1 VESRGH
7 LDLHWL
13 LVLLLAVFALAP
25 LAYPGFFEAQ
35 SGFLPPL
42 NAGHLAEA
50 PNFARATDPM
60 RGEGKLPYLLVWPAL
75 QGSGSGVIAV
85 KWGYGLTF
93 ALGGLG
99 LYAWSRRWLGARGA
113 VLASVV
119 YTYLPW
125 HLGTVY
131 VRGAYAEAWLWAF
144 WPLILWA
151 IDRWLA
157 GRLFAAAVVGLLAA
171 VAALLSQ
178 PGLFAMSLPLLVAY
192 AVVVDDRRSWPVWR
206 LVGALA
212 LPLLLLWFTARV
224 VPASEP
230 TFFDA
235 FLAPLQLLTA
245 AWGDGPSFQLGLAGV
260 GLSMVGLALGL
271 SRRPAEF
278 GELEGAAQDRPGTP
292 DHSLP
297 LSRALVF
304 WALVL
309 IVLILLVLPPSG
321 ILWTTSGF
329 DAFLAYPWQLL
340 ALAGL
345 PLSFMAGTVVCLDS
359 RLATLPAWAGLLAFV
374 IMASYPYLAPDYTQ
388 VDPGAEPV
396 AMFQPAAADAPE
408 LMLLDHQIASPTEI
422 TPTLTLTLTWQA
434 VQPLAD
440 DYTVFVHILGGEERI
455 AQRDTRP
462 CDGECPTD
470 AWQPGQIVSD
480 RHQLALP
487 PEAPPGPYQ
496 VAVGLYLLE
505 SGERAAVV
513 GREDRTV
520 YFDVP

>member
-1 VESRGH
+1 

-50 PNFARATDPM
+50 PNFARAGDLM

-75 QGSGSGVIAV
+75 QRSGSGVVAV
-85 KWGYGLTF
+85 RWGYGLAF
-93 ALGGLG
+93 ALSALG
-99 LYAWSRRWLGARGA
+99 LYAWSRRWLGAGGA
-113 VLASVV
+113 VLASIV

-144 WPLILWA
+144 WPLILWS
-151 IDRWLA
+151 IDRWLE
-157 GRLFAAAVVGLLAA
+157 GRLFAAAIIGLPAA
-171 VAALLSQ
+171 VAALVSQ
-178 PGLFAMSLPLLVAY
+178 PGLFALSLPLLVAY
-192 AVVVDDRRSWPVWR
+192 GLVVYARRSRPTWR

-224 VPASEP
+224 VPASQP
-230 TFFDA
+230 TFYDG

-245 AWGDGPSFQLGLAGV
+245 AWGDGLSFQLGLAPV
-260 GLSMVGLALGL
+260 GLSIVGLALWL
-271 SRRPAEF
+271 SRRPQEP
-278 GELEGAAQDRPGTP
+278 GELEGAAQSRPGTP
-292 DHSLP
+292 DPSLP
-297 LSRALVF
+297 LGRALAF
-304 WALVL
+304 WALALLLPV
-309 IVLILLVLPPSG
+309 LLVLPPSG
-321 ILWTTSGF
+321 ILWTISGF

-345 PLSFMAGTVVCLDS
+345 PLAFMAGSVVALDL
-359 RLATLPAWAGLLAFV
+359 RLAKLPAWAGLLAFV
-374 IMASYPYLAPDYTQ
+374 ILASYPYLAPDYTQ
-388 VDPGAEPV
+388 VDPGVEPV

-408 LMLLDHQIASPTEI
+408 LMLLAHDIAPPTEI

-434 VQPLAD
+434 VQPVAD
-440 DYTVFVHILGGEERI
+440 DYTVFVHVLDGEEKV
-455 AQRDTRP
+455 AQRDMRP

-470 AWQPGQIVSD
+470 AWQPGQIISD

-487 PEAPPGPYQ
+487 PEAPPGPYRL
-496 VAVGLYLLE
+496 AVGLYLLD

-513 GREDRTV
+513 GRDDRTV